1 MNERLK
7 ELRKFL
13 GLTQQEMA
21 DKIGVK
27 RNTIA
32 TYESGKVDPSSR
44 TIADICEKF
53 DVREEW
59 LRTGEEPMLVEL
71 PPEDEAA
78 KLASLL
84 LKGYQG
90 NDEMYGSILDIIR
103 TYASLSEKDQKIL
116 KDFIGTVKNR

>member
-7 ELRKFL
+7 ELRKIL

-78 KLASLL
+78 KVASLL

-90 NDEMYGSILDIIR
+90 NDEMYGLILDIIR

>member
-7 ELRKFL
+7 ELRKIL

-78 KLASLL
+78 KVASLL

-90 NDEMYGSILDIIR
+90 NDEMYGLILDIIR

-116 KDFIGTVKNR
+116 KDFIRTVKNR

>member
-7 ELRKFL
+7 ELRKIL

-44 TIADICEKF
+44 TLADICKEF
-53 DVREEW
+53 GVREEW
-59 LRTGEEPMLVEL
+59 LRTGEDPMLVEL
-71 PPEDEAA
+71 PPEDEAT

-90 NDEMYGSILDIIR
+90 NDEMYGLILDIIR

>member
-7 ELRKFL
+7 ELRKIL
-13 GLTQQEMA
+13 GLTQQELA

-32 TYESGKVDPSSR
+32 TYESGKADPSSR
-44 TIADICEKF
+44 TLADICEKF

-78 KLASLL
+78 KVASLL

-90 NDEMYGSILDIIR
+90 NDEMYGLILDIIR

-116 KDFIGTVKNR
+116 KDFIETVKNR

>member
-7 ELRKFL
+7 ELRKIL

-71 PPEDEAA
+71 PPEDEAT

-90 NDEMYGSILDIIR
+90 NDEMYGLILDIIR

>member
-1 MNERLK
+1 MNDRLK
-7 ELRKFL
+7 KLRKIF

-21 DKIGVK
+21 DKINLSRNFIAQIEMGVK
-27 RNTIA
+27 
-32 TYESGKVDPSSR
+32 EPSDR
-44 TIADICEKF
+44 TISDICEKF

-71 PPEDEAA
+71 PPEDEAT

-90 NDEMYGSILDIIR
+90 SDEMYGLILDIIR

-116 KDFIGTVKNR
+116 KDFIRTVKNR

>member
-7 ELRKFL
+7 ELRKIL

-53 DVREEW
+53 DVREKW

-90 NDEMYGSILDIIR
+90 NDEMYGLILDIIR

>member
-7 ELRKFL
+7 ELRKIL

-44 TIADICEKF
+44 TLADICKEF
-53 DVREEW
+53 GVREEW
-59 LRTGEEPMLVEL
+59 LRTGEDPMLVEL

-90 NDEMYGSILDIIR
+90 NDEMYGLILDIIR

>member
-7 ELRKFL
+7 ELRKIL

-53 DVREEW
+53 DVRDEW

-78 KLASLL
+78 KVASLL

-90 NDEMYGSILDIIR
+90 NDEMYGLILDIIR

>member
-7 ELRKFL
+7 ELRKIL

-53 DVREEW
+53 DVRKEW
-59 LRTGEEPMLVEL
+59 LRTGEKPMLVEL
-71 PPEDEAA
+71 PPEDEAT

-90 NDEMYGSILDIIR
+90 NDEMYGLILDIIR
-103 TYASLSEKDQKIL
+103 TYVSLSEKDQKIL
-116 KDFIGTVKNR
+116 KDFIETVKNR

>member
-84 LKGYQG
+84 LKGLQG

>member
-7 ELRKFL
+7 ELRKIL

-44 TIADICEKF
+44 TLADICKEF
-53 DVREEW
+53 GVREEW

-71 PPEDEAA
+71 PPEDEAT

-90 NDEMYGSILDIIR
+90 NDEMYGLILDIIR

>member
-7 ELRKFL
+7 ELRKIL

-21 DKIGVK
+21 DKFGVK

-71 PPEDEAA
+71 PPEDEAT

-90 NDEMYGSILDIIR
+90 NDEMYGLILDIIR

>member
-7 ELRKFL
+7 ELRKIL

-53 DVREEW
+53 DVRKEW
-59 LRTGEEPMLVEL
+59 LRTGEKPMLVEL
-71 PPEDEAA
+71 PPEDEAT

-90 NDEMYGSILDIIR
+90 NDEMYGLIWDIIR
-103 TYASLSEKDQKIL
+103 TYVSLSEKDQKIL
-116 KDFIGTVKNR
+116 KDFIETVKNR

>member
-7 ELRKFL
+7 ELRKIL

-90 NDEMYGSILDIIR
+90 NDEMYGLILDIIR

>member
-1 MNERLK
+1 MNDRLK
-7 ELRKFL
+7 KLRKIF

-21 DKIGVK
+21 DKINLSRNFIAQIEMGVK
-27 RNTIA
+27 
-32 TYESGKVDPSSR
+32 EPSDR
-44 TIADICEKF
+44 TISDICEKF

-71 PPEDEAA
+71 PPEDEAT
-78 KLASLL
+78 KLAGLL

-90 NDEMYGSILDIIR
+90 NDEMYGLILDIIR

>member
-7 ELRKFL
+7 ELRKIL

-59 LRTGEEPMLVEL
+59 LRTGKEPMLVEL
-71 PPEDEAA
+71 PPEDEAT

-90 NDEMYGSILDIIR
+90 NDEMYGLILDIIR

>member
-7 ELRKFL
+7 ELRKIL

-32 TYESGKVDPSSR
+32 TYESGKVDPSIR

-78 KLASLL
+78 KVASLL

-90 NDEMYGSILDIIR
+90 NDDMYGLILDIIR
-103 TYASLSEKDQKIL
+103 TYASLSEKDQNIL